1 MVISKEPMY
10 GRRHYANSAPA
21 TSEVNLATEEY
32 PFELNQEQVTELVD
46 DVIRAVTAK
55 IHNTVDGSLP
65 PQLNFVCGP
74 DIKITYQRDKTMPGA
89 VAYTIY
95 ESNLNQVG
103 EAPEAL
109 VVITNHNDKSNA
121 HFQVESSS
129 GTYYVHFWT
138 TDTKQLQKISNAV
151 QAFMFDS
158 VSGLRETLQGFGTVS
173 QNTQELRE
181 EETGIRVFAQNIL
194 KKLSSVFR
202 GKK

>member
-1 MVISKEPMY
+1 
-10 GRRHYANSAPA
+10 
-21 TSEVNLATEEY
+21 
-32 PFELNQEQVTELVD
+32 
-46 DVIRAVTAK
+46 
-55 IHNTVDGSLP
+55 
-65 PQLNFVCGP
+65 VCGP